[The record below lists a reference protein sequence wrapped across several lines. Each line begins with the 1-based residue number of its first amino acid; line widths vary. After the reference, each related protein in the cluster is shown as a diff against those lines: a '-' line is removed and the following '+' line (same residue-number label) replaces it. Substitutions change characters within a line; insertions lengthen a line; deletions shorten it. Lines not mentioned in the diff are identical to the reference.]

1 MRVFHGSYTAV
12 SEIDLSK
19 GRSNL
24 DFGKGFYVTNIRSQA
39 EYWATRTGRF
49 HKTDGVVSEFEFY
62 ENAFEHYELNVLRF
76 SGYTEQWLDFVVL
89 NRNPESPIPAHNYD
103 IVEGPVANDDV
114 NDRIDDYLAG
124 VVSKADFLKELTH
137 HKPTH
142 QICLCTVRSLQMIK
156 PVDKKYYIN
165 VKHISRPIIEKLITE
180 QKIDKHVAADMLY
193 DSKIFSQLSDK
204 STGLH
209 QKPWTEIYEMLKTE
223 LAQNKETLDTRQ
235 QKQGD

>member
-1 MRVFHGSYTAV
+1 MRVFHGSYIAV
-12 SEIDLSK
+12 SEIDLTK

-39 EYWATRTGRF
+39 EYWAVRAGRF

-62 ENAFEHYELNVLRF
+62 ERVFTDAMYNVIRF
-76 SGYTEQWLDFVVL
+76 AGYTEEWLDFVVL
-89 NRNPESPIPAHNYD
+89 NRDPATEEQRHDYD

-124 VVSKADFLKELTH
+124 FVSKADFLKELAY

-156 PVDKKYYIN
+156 PIDKKYYVN
-165 VKHISRPIIEKLITE
+165 VKHVSRPIMETLITE
-180 QKIDKHVAADMLY
+180 RGFDKYEAADALY
-193 DSKIFSQLSDK
+193 NSETFSKLSDNTTELYK
-204 STGLH
+204 
-209 QKPWTEIYEMLKTE
+209 KEWAEIYDMLKTE
-223 LAQNKETLDTRQ
+223 LKL
-235 QKQGD
+235 K